1 MERDFTYIDDIVEGG
16 VRVND
21 RIAQPNPD
29 WSPAHPAPGSSS
41 APFRIYNIGNNHPVQ
56 LLRMV
61 EILEH
66 ELGQKAR
73 RDFKPMPPGAV
84 ARTFADIDAHIDADD
99 FASIPPQDT
108 GHPPSHTWHTPS
120 HKPQPG

>member
-29 WSPAHPAPGSSS
+29 WSPAHPDPGSSS
-41 APFRIYNIGNNHPVQ
+41 APFRIYNIGNNNPVQ
-56 LLRMV
+56 LLRMI

-73 RDFKPMPPGAV
+73 RDFKTMQPGDV
-84 ARTFADIDAHIDADD
+84 ARTFADIDALTDEIGR
-99 FASIPPQDT
+99 ASCRERGCQ
-108 GHPPSHTWHTPS
+108 SV
-120 HKPQPG
+120 